1 MNFFET
7 GIFVRN
13 ARKKASLTQ
22 ADLARALGMSRATI
36 SQIENGVIKE
46 LGVRKLALLLDRL
59 GLEIAVRPRRPLGLH
74 ETYEKNRKERREA
87 LRETEAALANLKPDH
102 RG

>member
-1 MNFFET
+1 MNFLET
-7 GIFVRN
+7 GTLVRA
-13 ARKKASLTQ
+13 AREKAGLTQ

-36 SQIENGVIKE
+36 SQVENGVIKE

-59 GLEIAVRPRRPLGLH
+59 GLEIVVRLRRPLGLH
-74 ETYEKNRKERREA
+74 ETYEKNRKQRREA
-87 LRETEAALANLKPDH
+87 FQETDAALDNLKPDI